1 MKDRTWNV
9 MARLYPGSVPVPC
22 KDADGRVLVLATE
35 DEAERLARKYRGNS
49 GTMAGGGPHY
59 FAQEAS

>member
-1 MKDRTWNV
+1 